1 MKMSVVYYSKSGRT
15 KEMAEMIAKG
25 MRRVSQV
32 ETGVFDIDHVDMK
45 FVRESRAVVVGT
57 PTYHANPC
65 WQIKKWLD
73 ETSNTYLK
81 GKIGAAFATADYP
94 QGGADIA
101 ISTILMHLMVDGMLL
116 YSGGSSQGQPFIHLG
131 AVALKKNFEESKAV
145 FEVFGTRIA
154 EKTKELFE

>member
-1 MKMSVVYYSKSGRT
+1 MSVIYYSKTGRT

-25 MRRVSQV
+25 MKKVSQV

-94 QGGADIA
+94 PGRGGYCYLYDIDAPYGRRYAVVFRRFLTGTA
-101 ISTILMHLMVDGMLL
+101 IYPFRG
-116 YSGGSSQGQPFIHLG
+116 SGIKRQF
-131 AVALKKNFEESKAV
+131 
-145 FEVFGTRIA
+145 
-154 EKTKELFE
+154 